1 MYEPLHRK
9 DPMSPKDSN
18 PFWFVAMFVLFI
30 TALLLAGCGGDD
42 QAAVPPPQEPTQ
54 PAPTPPAPGQPPAQQ
69 QPAPGQPAPNAPTQ
83 PPAPPPGTPPT
94 SPPPEPPPPPP
105 PPVVLLFE
113 GRTGF
118 GLVEMRWSYRL
129 DQESIATRRGNL
141 DNAIYR
147 PLFWQGRTEST
158 NPAFLPAND
167 FTVENG
173 TADICVGLCRLGGN
187 REMLLTVHKP
197 AATPPVQVQIAF
209 AIISEGNGL
218 PRAEELTTFRQSV
231 YKHDTERVPVAEIV
245 EGRLSPQEP

>member
-1 MYEPLHRK
+1 
-9 DPMSPKDSN
+9 
-18 PFWFVAMFVLFI
+18 
-30 TALLLAGCGGDD
+30 
-42 QAAVPPPQEPTQ
+42 
-54 PAPTPPAPGQPPAQQ
+54 
-69 QPAPGQPAPNAPTQ
+69 
-83 PPAPPPGTPPT
+83 
-94 SPPPEPPPPPP
+94 
-105 PPVVLLFE
+105 VLLFE

-129 DQESIATRRGNL
+129 DQVPIATRRGNL
-141 DNAIYR
+141 DNAIYQ

-187 REMLLTVHKP
+187 REMLLTVHKS

-209 AIISEGNGL
+209 AIISEGNRL
-218 PRAEELTTFRQSV
+218 PRPEEITTFRQSV

-245 EGRLSPQEP
+245 EGHISPQ